1 MNIHHHL
8 DAATLSAFAAG
19 TLDGALSVVAASH
32 ISSCSACRAAAL
44 KAEQVGGG
52 LLASLEAAAVSE
64 DCRAQTLERL
74 DRATLHR
81 FPAKASSKSE
91 FPAPLARLLPGMRLA
106 DLKWKTKA
114 PGWAMV
120 DLPLPAGSRGKLF
133 LVRVGAGKSMPLHG
147 HGGSEITLILSGA
160 YNDRLG
166 RFAPGD
172 VADLDEA
179 VEHEPVAEAD
189 QPCICLVATEAPTR
203 FKSRM
208 VRLVQPFIG
217 V

>member
-1 MNIHHHL
+1 MTIHHHL
-8 DAATLSAFAAG
+8 DQATLSAFAAG
-19 TLDGALSVVAASH
+19 TLDGGLAVVASSH
-32 ISSCSACRAAAL
+32 MSVCPACRAAARE
-44 KAEQVGGG
+44 AEQVGGA
-52 LLASLEAAAVSE
+52 LLASLSGKAVSP

-81 FPAKASSKSE
+81 FPAKA
-91 FPAPLARLLPGMRLA
+91 PAESDLPEPLARLLPGVRLA
-106 DLKWKTKA
+106 DLQWKTKA

-120 DLPLPAGSRGKLF
+120 DLPAPAGSRGKLF
-133 LVRVGAGKSMPLHG
+133 LVRVGPGKAMPHHG

-160 YNDRLG
+160 YNDRFG

-203 FKSRM
+203 FKSWM